1 MGDPK
6 GAVSDYHQRRMFA
19 HGYHF
24 IAEQERI
31 LRLEKQSLAIT
42 RRILRNQLAAL
53 KTCSVSLQPRLLQ
66 LEARH
71 SLFKESL
78 SHDLER
84 YEEQAG
90 RKERVTS
97 QRMVQHWN
105 QTGSELDRLVAEVS
119 ERVSLVVGEVTSVE
133 KQLCESQ
140 NQEVA
145 MVQDAEM
152 RELVGRSLEGIT
164 SLRRERGASRVDS
177 SPRQM
182 AQLVVKMLK
191 RREALR
197 QEAYATLVEVREVAL
212 QLRDLELA
220 VRILDTD
227 LAQTEKGVTRAQL
240 RRQNDVWTLLAAA
253 VGGDKKGGGM
263 GRPGAASDS
272 AYGSENDL
280 PTNSPAVLR
289 SESGGGLVLDVREGE
304 RVMEENARLRRNLI
318 E

>member
-1 MGDPK
+1 
-6 GAVSDYHQRRMFA
+6 MFA

-31 LRLEKQSLAIT
+31 LRWEKQSLSIT
-42 RRILRNQLAAL
+42 RQILRNQLVAL
-53 KTCSVSLQPRLLQ
+53 KSCCENLGPRLVR
-66 LEARH
+66 LEAIH

-78 SHDLER
+78 HHDLER

-97 QRMVQHWN
+97 QRMLQHWT
-105 QTGSELDRLVAEVS
+105 QTGSELERLVAEVS
-119 ERVSLVVGEVTSVE
+119 ERVSLVVGEINSVE
-133 KQLCESQ
+133 KQLSE
-140 NQEVA
+140 NHNLEIVVA
-145 MVQDAEM
+145 QDAEM

-253 VGGDKKGGGM
+253 VGGEKRGGGM

-280 PTNSPAVLR
+280 PTNSPAVLS

-304 RVMEENARLRRNLI
+304 RVMEENARLRRNWI

>member
-1 MGDPK
+1 M
-6 GAVSDYHQRRMFA
+6 
-19 HGYHF
+19 
-24 IAEQERI
+24 
-31 LRLEKQSLAIT
+31 L
-42 RRILRNQLAAL
+42 AL
-53 KTCSVSLQPRLLQ
+53 KNCCESLQPRLVRLD
-66 LEARH
+66 AKH

-78 SHDLER
+78 HHDLER

-97 QRMVQHWN
+97 QRMLQHWT

-119 ERVSLVVGEVTSVE
+119 ERVSLVVGEINSVE
-133 KQLCESQ
+133 KQLSGNH
-140 NQEVA
+140 NQETVVA
-145 MVQDAEM
+145 QDGEM
-152 RELVGRSLEGIT
+152 RELVGRSLDGIS

-191 RREALR
+191 RRESLR
-197 QEAYATLVEVREVAL
+197 QEAYTTLVEVREVAL
-212 QLRDLELA
+212 QLRDLQLA

-253 VGGDKKGGGM
+253 VGGERRGGGRL
-263 GRPGAASDS
+263 GGILGASDS

-280 PTNSPAVLR
+280 LPANASSQSLVRGR
-289 SESGGGLVLDVREGE
+289 SEPGGREEKREGVGGDFVLDVSEEE
-304 RVMEENARLRRNLI
+304 RVLEENSRLRKNWI